1 MNKTGVWWSL
11 TSFFSADAL
20 NDFDFEDTT
29 KSAIGNAPASAST
42 ESAKAS
48 KEDSKKELPA
58 SSNPIPQTPG
68 EPSDEEQQRWADE
81 FLAKMDSQDPEMK
94 KLMESFASA
103 FGPGATPA
111 DGASPSSN
119 SSVPLPNM
127 PEMDFNSPEMAARI
141 ADLQKMLADVEN
153 GDDDEAAL
161 DKILEATG
169 MSKMM
174 EQLMSKEVLL
184 EPFQEMDGQVRFQLD
199 FFGNFDSTFQALVPH
214 IPAFL
219 TLSSHY

>member
-1 MNKTGVWWSL
+1 M
-11 TSFFSADAL
+11 

-42 ESAKAS
+42 EAAKAP
-48 KEDSKKELPA
+48 KEDSKKEAPA
-58 SSNPIPQTPG
+58 TSNPIPQAPG
-68 EPSDEEQQRWADE
+68 EPSDDEQQRWADE
-81 FLAKMDSQDPEMK
+81 FMSKLDTQDPDMK

-103 FGPGATPA
+103 FGAGAAPA
-111 DGASPSSN
+111 DGPSSSSS
-119 SSVPLPNM
+119 SSVPLPNL

-153 GDDDEAAL
+153 GDDSEDAL

-174 EQLMSKEVLL
+174 EQLMSKDVLL
-184 EPFQEMDGQVRFQLD
+184 EPFQEMDSQVRLD
-199 FFGNFDSTFQALVPH
+199 LNKLSTNLIQRLLP
-214 IPAFL
+214 
-219 TLSSHY
+219 S